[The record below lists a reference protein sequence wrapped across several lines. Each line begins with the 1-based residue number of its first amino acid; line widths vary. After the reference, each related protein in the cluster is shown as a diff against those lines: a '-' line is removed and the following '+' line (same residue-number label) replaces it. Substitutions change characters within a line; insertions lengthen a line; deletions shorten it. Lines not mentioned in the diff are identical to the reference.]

1 MLELDTIDLTTDTAA
16 SHYVKSEEVDVVF
29 AKDDGELISREGP
42 NRFQA
47 GDALITGS
55 TDDRRECKA
64 DRWSVSRGRFD
75 EKYQPVPPLGHGD
88 DGRYQSRP
96 IPVLARQM
104 PEPFTIAR
112 RAGGDLLRGEAQD
125 WLLQYAPGD
134 YGIVENVR
142 FERVYRRQDDC
153 FRMQRAKESDE

>member
-1 MLELDTIDLTTDTAA
+1 MLELADIDLSTDPAA
-16 SHYVKSEEVDVVF
+16 HRYVKHELVDVVF
-29 AKDDGELISREGP
+29 ATHDGELISREGP
-42 NRFQA
+42 NRYLA

-55 TDDRRECKA
+55 TG

-75 EKYQPVPPLGHGD
+75 EKYQAVPPLGHGD
-88 DGRYQSRP
+88 VGRYQARP

-112 RAGGDLLRGEAQD
+112 RAGGDLLRGQAND

-134 YGIVENVR
+134 YGIVENAR
-142 FERVYRRQDDC
+142 FERVYRALTGRIG
-153 FRMQRAKESDE
+153 STPPPG